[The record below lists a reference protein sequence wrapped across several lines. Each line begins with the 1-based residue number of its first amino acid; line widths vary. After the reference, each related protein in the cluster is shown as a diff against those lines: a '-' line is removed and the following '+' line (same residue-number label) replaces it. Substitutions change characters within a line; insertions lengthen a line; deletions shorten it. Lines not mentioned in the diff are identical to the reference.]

1 MIDDYYVRIM
11 DPNSTLNRLAKER
24 LAKFEPRPKK
34 SAYKMVLKA
43 LINGGRR

>member
-1 MIDDYYVRIM
+1 MIDDHYLRIK

-34 SAYKMVLKA
+34 SAYEIVLKV
-43 LINGGRR
+43 LIQK